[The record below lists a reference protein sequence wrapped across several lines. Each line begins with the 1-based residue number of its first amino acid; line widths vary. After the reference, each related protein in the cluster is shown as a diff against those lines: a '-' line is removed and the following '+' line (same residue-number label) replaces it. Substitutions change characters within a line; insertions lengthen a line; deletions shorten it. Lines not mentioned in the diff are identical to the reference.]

1 MHLNIQWNFQI
12 SISVPL
18 IQMLE
23 NGSSIQN
30 KWTVWYLFQLV
41 GMNFLNVA
49 HVQLS
54 SNVFILCLLRAIL
67 SNWRQW
73 SMFSFPSIFYIY
85 FIIGFGWRFCEF
97 VEKRTM
103 FMVYVTSGDTGARMK
118 SFKRLCSSFFTD
130 RQERHCFYILCYI
143 HLFT

>member
-1 MHLNIQWNFQI
+1 MDGLI
-12 SISVPL
+12 SIS
-18 IQMLE
+18 ISWIE
-23 NGSSIQN
+23 RF
-30 KWTVWYLFQLV
+30 KCCT
-41 GMNFLNVA
+41 FLNVA

-73 SMFSFPSIFYIY
+73 SIFSFPSIFYIY

-97 VEKRTM
+97 VERRTM
-103 FMVYVTSGDTGARMK
+103 FMVYVTSPFYGDTGAGMK
-118 SFKRLCSSFFTD
+118 SFKRFCSLFFTD
-130 RQERHCFYILCYI
+130 RQDRHCFYILCYI